1 MTSNRHT
8 TPEPSVAD
16 RLLDAARD
24 SILSVG
30 WRRTTLT
37 DVARR
42 AGVSRMTVYRTYP
55 DMPALLG
62 DLMTREWAE
71 VVAGVEAGLAT
82 GRSDDPAV
90 PTGTGGAD
98 EAGRIATR
106 LVATVAALRDND
118 LVRRIIDVDPEL
130 LLPYLLDRRGRAQD
144 AVLDLLAAR
153 ISEAQTGGG
162 VRPGD
167 PVLLA
172 RTIVLAAHGFLLSA
186 PTMLDGHDGLD
197 GLNEHSVTL
206 ATLDAELTEL
216 VRGYL
221 S

>member
-1 MTSNRHT
+1 MSSLRHT
-8 TPEPSVAD
+8 GELPVAD
-16 RLLDAARD
+16 RLLDAARE
-24 SILSVG
+24 SLLSVG

-71 VVAGVEAGLAT
+71 VVASVEAGVSA
-82 GRSDDPAV
+82 
-90 PTGTGGAD
+90 GT
-98 EAGRIATR
+98 EAGWSDQIATR
-106 LVATVAALRDND
+106 LVATVTALRENA

-144 AVLDLLAAR
+144 AVLDLLTAR
-153 ISEAQTGGG
+153 IAEGQATGG
-162 VRPGD
+162 VRAGD
-167 PVLLA
+167 PVRLA

-186 PTMLDGHDGLD
+186 TTMTDDPDDPDATAGAAGR
-197 GLNEHSVTL
+197 VTL
-206 ATLDAELTEL
+206 AALDEELLEL
-216 VRGYL
+216 VRSYL